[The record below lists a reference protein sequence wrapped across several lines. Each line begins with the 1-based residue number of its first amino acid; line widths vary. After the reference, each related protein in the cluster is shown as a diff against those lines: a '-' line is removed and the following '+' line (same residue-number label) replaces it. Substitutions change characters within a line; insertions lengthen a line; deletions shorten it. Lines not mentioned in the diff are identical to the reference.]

1 MSPTDE
7 HSAPVTKKVG
17 VIVLNYNGTRV
28 LPGLLDSLERLDY
41 PDFRV
46 FLVDNAST
54 DGSLALVRSYL
65 DRLPMEIVENRENLL
80 FSAGNNVGIERALEW
95 GADYVFLLNNDTL
108 VPPSILTELADFMG
122 SNTQAGIAGPMIHFG
137 EPVGAIWGAGGQVSL
152 WWGLVRHRGIR
163 QKDVGQYSQPAKVD
177 YVSGAAMMISRA
189 VIERIGML
197 DTDFPMYYEDT
208 DFCFR
213 ARKAGFET
221 WYVPAGPVIHLVS
234 VAAGGQTSGFKI
246 RRRFSSGMRFF
257 ARHARWYHWPTILL
271 GQVSEAVRVTGLML
285 GRSSMNAR

>member
-1 MSPTDE
+1 MMSTSE

-17 VIVLNYNGTRV
+17 VVVLNYNGVRV
-28 LPGLLDSLERLDY
+28 LPGLLDSLERLKY

-54 DGSLALVRSYL
+54 DGSLALARSYL
-65 DRLPMEIVENRENLL
+65 DKLPMEVIENRENLL
-80 FSAGNNVGIERALEW
+80 FSAGNNVGIGRALEW

-108 VPPSILTELADFMG
+108 VPQSILTELAGFVG
-122 SNTQAGIAGPMIHFG
+122 SNPRAGIAGPMIHFG
-137 EPVGAIWGAGGQVSL
+137 EPVGTIWGAGGRVSL

-163 QKDVGQYSQPAKVD
+163 EKDVGQFSEPAKVD
-177 YVSGAAMMISRA
+177 YVSGAAMMIRRE
-189 VIERIGML
+189 VTDRIGML

-221 WYVPAGPVIHLVS
+221 WYVPTRPVIHLVS
-234 VAAGGQTSGFKI
+234 VAAGGQASGFKI

-257 ARHARWYHWPTILL
+257 ARHARWYQWPTILL
-271 GQVSEAVRVTGLML
+271 GQVYEIVRVAFMVAI
-285 GRSSMNAR
+285 AR